1 MSILFATSFRP
12 FAAIG
17 GLPQL
22 GPRAR
27 AATLASG
34 AVLFWATWP
43 TLATLAGPV
52 PPFLVFGLAAG
63 IGYVLSLFLAA
74 ARGQTRSFL
83 ATPWRTM
90 LLVSVGQLVTS
101 ALFLFAMPRIGAAEA
116 NVISYL
122 WPVMLVLILTY
133 WRGERLGPLR
143 LAGIGFGFAGAAFAI
158 GPTFAMGFDPTGVA
172 LAVLSGLAF
181 AIYAAI
187 RSFAR
192 EPGDVI
198 APSMGL
204 MSLIAFA
211 LHFAFEQ
218 TTSLSMTQVL
228 IIAAVGVAPL
238 TISNALWDKA
248 SRTEHTALISAIAYA
263 TPLVSILIMT
273 LFGVGTVSGSVLAGA
288 VFVVAGAL
296 AASGLMEGKK
306 SR

>member
-1 MSILFATSFRP
+1 MRTLFAAPFRP
-12 FAAIG
+12 FAATG
-17 GLPQL
+17 GLPKF

-43 TLATLAGPV
+43 TLATLAGQV

-63 IGYVLSLFLAA
+63 IGYVLSLLLAV
-74 ARGQTRSFL
+74 ARGRTRAFL

-122 WPVMLVLILTY
+122 WPVMLVLILAR

-143 LAGIGFGFAGAAFAI
+143 LAGIGLGFAGAAFAI
-158 GPTFAMGFDPTGVA
+158 GPTFALGFDPVGVL
-172 LAVLSGLAF
+172 LAVLSGLTF
-181 AIYAAI
+181 AVYAAI

-198 APSMGL
+198 GPSMAL

-211 LHFAFEQ
+211 LHLAFEPAA
-218 TTSLSMTQVL
+218 SLSMTQVL
-228 IIAAVGVAPL
+228 IIAAVGIAPL
-238 TISNALWDKA
+238 TISNALWDRA
-248 SRTEHTALISAIAYA
+248 SRTEHTSLISAIAYA
-263 TPLVSILIMT
+263 TPLASIVIMT
-273 LFGVGTVSGSVLAGA
+273 LFGVGAVSWPVLVGA
-288 VFVVAGAL
+288 VLVVAGAL
-296 AASGLMEGKK
+296 AASGLVG
-306 SR
+306 RRT